1 MFCPFCLNE
10 NKNLEDLILFS
21 TENTMCV
28 LSLTYVKEGHLLIIP
43 KKHVKTLRALDKEE
57 YDDFYNSIQKTMNIL
72 NKKFDAQK
80 ILLYSKDG
88 PSENKTVE
96 HSHIHLIPIRKDE
109 SLPPV
114 YPLDTNSG
122 FERKKLTKE
131 KIIELKK
138 FLK

>member
-1 MFCPFCLNE
+1 MSCPFCLNE

-21 TENTMCV
+21 TENTICI
-28 LSLTYVKEGHLLIIP
+28 LSLTYVKEGHLLVIP
-43 KKHVKTLRALDKEE
+43 KKHIKTLRALNNEE
-57 YDDFYNSIQKTMNIL
+57 YDDFYNSIQKAMNML
-72 NKKFDAQK
+72 NKKFNAQE

-96 HSHIHLIPIRKDE
+96 HAHIHLIPIRKDE
-109 SLPPV
+109 SLPPT

-122 FERKKLTKE
+122 FERKKLTKS
-131 KIIELKK
+131 KMIELKK